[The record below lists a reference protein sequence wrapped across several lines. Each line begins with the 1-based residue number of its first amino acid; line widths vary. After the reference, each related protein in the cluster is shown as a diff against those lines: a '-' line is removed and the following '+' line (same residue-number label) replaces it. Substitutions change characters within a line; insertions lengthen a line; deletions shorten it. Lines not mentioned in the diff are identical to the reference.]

1 MPALANPRHE
11 RFARYYMRCGV
22 ASEAYRKAGYNT
34 TTALATRVNASRL
47 LSHANVKRR
56 IREIR
61 KQMAGRTRITVDS
74 LIAEL
79 EADRDLARA
88 LEQPS
93 AAIAAVQL
101 KARLA
106 GLLVDRKETGAPGD
120 FGALQSAEDVLAAVR
135 RDLGDKAAD
144 LLQASLVEADEDAA
158 LVEAAPDASRDPGTT
173 LN

>member
-11 RFARYYMRCGV
+11 RFARYFMRSGQ
-22 ASEAYRKAGYNT
+22 ASDAYRKAGYKTDNAHST
-34 TTALATRVNASRL
+34 WTASSRML
-47 LSHANVKRR
+47 RHAGVKRR
-56 IREIR
+56 IAELR

-74 LIAEL
+74 LVSEL

-88 LEQPS
+88 LGQPS

-106 GLLVDRKETGAPGD
+106 GLLVDRKEMGAPGD
-120 FGALQSAEDVLAAVR
+120 FSALQSAEDVLAAVR

-144 LLQASLVEADEDAA
+144 LLQASLLAPEADGA
-158 LVEAAPDASRDPGTT
+158 VSEAVPDTARDPGTP